1 MTEQRFQET
10 GFRMT
15 YAEFSAC
22 DCTKCSR
29 ENCPHRDAFRRF
41 PLRRPWP
48 GRLTPNADTPA
59 GPHRRKAAPPHR
71 PARRASFQ
79 KNNMEV

>member
-29 ENCPHRDAFRRF
+29 EN
-41 PLRRPWP
+41 
-48 GRLTPNADTPA
+48 
-59 GPHRRKAAPPHR
+59 
-71 PARRASFQ
+71 
-79 KNNMEV
+79 

>member
-29 ENCPHRDAFRRF
+29 ENCPHRDAYRRF
-41 PLRRPWP
+41 PFIDGCLALCPNLRGFDSKR
-48 GRLTPNADTPA
+48 
-59 GPHRRKAAPPHR
+59 
-71 PARRASFQ
+71 
-79 KNNMEV
+79 

>member
-29 ENCPHRDAFRRF
+29 ENCPHREAYRRF
-41 PLRRPWP
+41 PFIDGGLALCPNLRGFDSQR
-48 GRLTPNADTPA
+48 
-59 GPHRRKAAPPHR
+59 
-71 PARRASFQ
+71 
-79 KNNMEV
+79 